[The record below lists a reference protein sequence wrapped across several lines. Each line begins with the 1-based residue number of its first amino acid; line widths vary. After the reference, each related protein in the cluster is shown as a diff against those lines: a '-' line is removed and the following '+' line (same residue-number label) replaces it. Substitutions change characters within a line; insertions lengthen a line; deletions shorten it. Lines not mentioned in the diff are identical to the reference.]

1 MHRRIGTVAVAT
13 TAALALTLATVVSTS
28 TAQRDTA
35 NAGTTIKLVAAQYS
49 DKTKGYWENLIKAF
63 EAKNPDVK
71 VDLQVIDWNNIT
83 QQVNTM
89 VQTRQLPDI
98 LNLNTYAG
106 FAKDG
111 LLYKAGDVMS
121 ASTVSDFVPTF
132 AKNSMYKGSQYGLP
146 FIASARALFYN
157 KDLFRKAHIAAP
169 PKTWA
174 QLLTDAQKLKK
185 LGNGTTGYG
194 LPLGAEE
201 AQGEWSIWMWANG
214 GNWK

>member
-1 MHRRIGTVAVAT
+1 MHRRIGTAAVAT
-13 TAALALTLATVVSTS
+13 TAALAVTLAAAVTTS
-28 TAQRDTA
+28 TAQRGSASDE
-35 NAGTTIKLVAAQYS
+35 TTIKLVAAQYS
-49 DKTKGYWENLIKAF
+49 DQTQGYWQKLIEAF

-121 ASTVSDFVPTF
+121 SSTVSDFVPTF
-132 AKNSMYKGSQYGLP
+132 AKNSMYEGSQYGLP
-146 FIASARALFYN
+146 FIASAR
-157 KDLFRKAHIAAP
+157 
-169 PKTWA
+169 
-174 QLLTDAQKLKK
+174 
-185 LGNGTTGYG
+185 
-194 LPLGAEE
+194 
-201 AQGEWSIWMWANG
+201 
-214 GNWK
+214 